1 MGVKRILVAIVGIA
15 QGAIGVLAGILAC
28 ILYFNFLGVQTTLN
42 VSAELLPLYLLILS
56 VFSFFSVISG
66 FFLIHEGLE

>member
-1 MGVKRILVAIVGIA
+1 MRVRRILVTIVGVT
-15 QGAIGVLAGILAC
+15 QEAIGLLVGVLTC

-42 VSAELLPLYLLILS
+42 VSQDLLPLYLLILG
-56 VFSFFSVISG
+56 VFSFFSMING

>member
-1 MGVKRILVAIVGIA
+1 MAIVGIA
-15 QGAIGVLAGILAC
+15 QGAIGVLAGIFAC
-28 ILYFNFLGVQTTLN
+28 ILYFNFLGAQTMLN
-42 VSAELLPLYLLILS
+42 VPAELLPLYLLALS

>member
-1 MGVKRILVAIVGIA
+1 MRVRRILVTIVGVA
-15 QGAIGVLAGILAC
+15 QEAIGVLAGVLAC

-42 VSAELLPLYLLILS
+42 VSTELLPLYLLILS
-56 VFSFFSVISG
+56 VFSFFSVTNG

>member
-1 MGVKRILVAIVGIA
+1 MGVRRILVTLVGIA

-28 ILYFNFLGVQTTLN
+28 ILYFNFFGVQTTLN
-42 VSAELLPLYLLILS
+42 VSTDLLPLYLLILG
-56 VFSFFSVISG
+56 VFSFFSVING

>member
-1 MGVKRILVAIVGIA
+1 MKVQRVLVAIVGIV
-15 QGAIGVLAGILAC
+15 QGSLGFLAGILAC

-42 VSAELLPLYLLILS
+42 VPTEHLPLYLLILS

>member
-1 MGVKRILVAIVGIA
+1 MRVRKILVTIIGIA

-28 ILYFNFLGVQTTLN
+28 ILYFNFFGFQTTLN
-42 VSAELLPLYLLILS
+42 LSTELLPLYMLILS
-56 VFSFFSVISG
+56 VFGFFSVING

>member
-1 MGVKRILVAIVGIA
+1 MGVRRILVTIVGVV
-15 QGAIGVLAGILAC
+15 QGAIGLLAGFLAC

-42 VSAELLPLYLLILS
+42 VSTELLPLYLLILG
-56 VFSFFSVISG
+56 VFSFFSVTNG

>member
-1 MGVKRILVAIVGIA
+1 MRVRRILVAIIGVA
-15 QGAIGVLAGILAC
+15 QGAIGVCAGILAC

-42 VSAELLPLYLLILS
+42 VPAEFLPLYLLILS
-56 VFSFFSVISG
+56 VFSFFSVMSG

>member
-1 MGVKRILVAIVGIA
+1 MGVRRILVAIVGVA
-15 QGAIGVLAGILAC
+15 QEAIGLFAGVLAF

-42 VSAELLPLYLLILS
+42 LSVELLPLYLLTLS

>member
-1 MGVKRILVAIVGIA
+1 MRVRRILVTIVGIA

-42 VSAELLPLYLLILS
+42 VSAELLPLYLLILT
-56 VFSFFSVISG
+56 VFSFFSVING
-66 FFLIHEGLE
+66 FFLIHEEIE